1 MQALGLIETKGLIAA
16 IESADNMLKA
26 ADVTLLEKTHVGG
39 GLVTVAV
46 VGDVG
51 AVKAAVDAGAAAA
64 QRVGELIS
72 VHVIPRP
79 HSTLDGLIVNVH
91 PLVVDPDPEDPNPED
106 PDPCDPGSGADS
118 AAEEAPHVIEEVKK
132 AEDAVEKIEER
143 VVEQTVAKAP
153 VKAPV
158 KKEAPVAEKSGKEE
172 LTKDAVDAWVREF
185 GLDKAL
191 AKLKALAVVKLRRLA
206 REYKTFG
213 ITGRAISKADK
224 GILLAEFRAYYENNN

>member
-26 ADVTLLEKTHVGG
+26 ADVTLLEKTHVGS

-91 PLVVDPDPEDPNPED
+91 PLAVDPDPEDPDPSDPE
-106 PDPCDPGSGADS
+106 SGTDS
-118 AAEEAPHVIEEVKK
+118 VAEEAPHVTEEVKK

-143 VVEQTVAKAP
+143 VVEQTVTKAP